1 MSTTPASGAPL
12 AIAAAAGLVALGFVQ
27 GRKGSSALLVAR
39 KGRWYPNFYGSRHGS
54 YEEYEEPILRFRAEG
69 FDWEMAASLSSV
81 NEWKNW
87 CVEGATEQSPG
98 FISALREIVWEYP
111 EAASFKIKFDGP
123 WQSVSDV
130 LDRASRSPTLFL
142 HGTSSTA
149 WEQIQRRGLLP
160 RQQSGSRPAYGAHL
174 SHAAASDPEAVYLTT
189 QLGTASWAARDAVR
203 THGGAPTIL
212 EVDARDLDEDK
223 LRPDEDSRST
233 SWRESLEIMGSVKYK
248 GQISPRSIRIHG
260 SGSRDEGR

>member
-1 MSTTPASGAPL
+1 
-12 AIAAAAGLVALGFVQ
+12 
-27 GRKGSSALLVAR
+27 
-39 KGRWYPNFYGSRHGS
+39 
-54 YEEYEEPILRFRAEG
+54 
-69 FDWEMAASLSSV
+69 MAASLSSV

-130 LDRASRSPTLFL
+130 LDRASRSATLFL

-189 QLGTASWAARDAVR
+189 QLGTASLAARDAVR
-203 THGGAPTIL
+203 THGGAPTIH

-233 SWRESLEIMGSVKYK
+233 SWRESLEIMGSVNYK

-260 SGSRDEGR
+260 SGSRGEGR